1 MLHHKGLKKKVT
13 DLVFEEIL
21 SQETMQSFFSAGE
34 ETIRVTKGDN
44 YGYSY
49 L

>member
-1 MLHHKGLKKKVT
+1 MLHLRDLKKKVT

-21 SQETMQSFFSAGE
+21 SQERMKSFFSAGE
-34 ETIRVTKGDN
+34 ETIRVTMGDEN
-44 YGYSY
+44 GYSY